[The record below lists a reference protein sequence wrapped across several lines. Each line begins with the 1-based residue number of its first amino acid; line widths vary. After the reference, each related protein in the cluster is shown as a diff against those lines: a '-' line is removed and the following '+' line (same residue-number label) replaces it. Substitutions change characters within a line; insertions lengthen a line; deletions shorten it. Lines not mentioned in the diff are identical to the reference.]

1 MVDGNDTNNDQDKE
15 LDSQLA
21 EEATE
26 LSETEQGE
34 TVGEARMSGETQVAV
49 EAEGPSINSIT
60 EDRFGKVK
68 HISIVSEME
77 KSYLDY
83 AMSVIV
89 ARALPDVRDGLKPV
103 HRRILYSMYKSGI
116 HHTSTY
122 KKCARIVG
130 DVLGRYHPHGDSAV
144 YSALVRLAQDFS
156 MRYPLIDGQG
166 NYGSVD
172 GDSPAAMRYTE
183 ARLAKIS
190 KELLIDIDK
199 KTVKFENNFDGSIQE
214 PTVLPTKL
222 PNLLL
227 MGSEGIAVGMATKI
241 PPHNLIEVCNAI
253 LAVLEQ
259 GKATI
264 GEPVVTDVE
273 AVGKETKLDPK
284 AIEAHNKR
292 IDAVLAATPRALA
305 GTFSSEISI
314 DEIMTHVKGPDFPTG
329 GIMYDFAAIK
339 EAYHTGK
346 GKIVVRG
353 KADIVED
360 KKGNFRILVTEL
372 PYQVNKAR
380 LIMKIADLVRNKKIE
395 GIKDLNDDS
404 DRQGM
409 QITIEL
415 KRDARPKVVL
425 NSLFKFTELQSSF
438 PMNMVALNSEGTPQL
453 MNIKHVLME
462 YVSHRQL
469 VIVRRSQFELTE
481 ARARAHILEGLLIAL
496 GHLDEVIET
505 IRRSADTDTART
517 SLMKKFGLSEIQ
529 ATAILDMQLK
539 RLAALERQKI
549 EDEYK
554 AIKKLMDEL
563 LKLLLNPKAILKQI
577 NNETKDMIEQYG
589 DERLT
594 KLVKGKI
601 GEFSEEDLIANEATV
616 ITLTQTG
623 YIKRYSPLALRAQ
636 HRGGKG
642 SIGIKTKEEDVVH
655 SILSA
660 KTHDSLLLFTNQG
673 RVFRLKAYEIPESG
687 RQAKGTALVNLI
699 NLRSSETVRSIL
711 ILDEANDKDCFIT
724 LATRQGLVKKTAVKL
739 YSNIRQNGIIAILL
753 KDNDELVWGK
763 VTAGKDEL
771 MLISYQGKS
780 IRFSETEVKSSN
792 RDTQGV
798 KGIELKKDDYVVGV
812 EALSAEGETRQ
823 MLLVTENGLGKR
835 TDLSQYPIQK
845 RAGQGVKVAEITK
858 KTGNVVA
865 AMMVTD
871 QHKEVV
877 ITTQSGQMI
886 KMPLSAKSIPVLT
899 RPTQGVILMRPKAGD
914 KVVAVAL
921 TNESSESGEEANGDA
936 TPAEANPTV
945 TEESLD

>member
-1 MVDGNDTNNDQDKE
+1 MVDNNDSNHDQHDE
-15 LDSQLA
+15 LNQDSQLA
-21 EEATE
+21 EEAVE
-26 LSETEQGE
+26 FAETEQGE
-34 TVGEARMSGETQVAV
+34 TVGEARMSGETQVAL
-49 EAEGPSINSIT
+49 EYEGPSINSIT

-68 HISIVSEME
+68 HISIVAEME

-130 DVLGRYHPHGDSAV
+130 DVLGRYHPHGDSSV

-156 MRYPLIDGQG
+156 MRYKLVDGQG

-190 KELLIDIDK
+190 KELVTDIDK
-199 KTVKFENNFDGSIQE
+199 KTVEFVNNFDGSLQE
-214 PTVLPTKL
+214 PTVLPAKL

-241 PPHNLIEVCNAI
+241 PPHNLTEVGQAI
-253 LAVLEQ
+253 LALIEQ
-259 GKATI
+259 GTAT
-264 GEPVVTDVE
+264 VE
-273 AVGKETKLDPK
+273 KVIASPDADDKNHTIDLKSITE
-284 AIEAHNKR
+284 HNEK
-292 IDAVLAATPRALA
+292 IDAVLTAEPRALA
-305 GTFSSEISI
+305 GTFASEMSI
-314 DEIMTHVKGPDFPTG
+314 DDIMTYVKGPDFPTG
-329 GIMYDFAAIK
+329 GIMYDFSAIK
-339 EAYHTGK
+339 EAYHTG
-346 GKIVVRG
+346 RG
-353 KADIVED
+353 KVIIRAKTEIVED
-360 KKGNFRILVTEL
+360 KKGNFKILVTEL

-404 DRQGM
+404 DRLGM

-425 NSLFKFTELQSSF
+425 NSLFKYTELQTSF

-453 MNIKHVLME
+453 MNVKHVMME

-469 VIVRRSQFELTE
+469 VVVRRSQFDLSE

-496 GHLDEVIET
+496 AHLDEVIET
-505 IRRSADTDTART
+505 IRRSADTDTARAA
-517 SLMKKFGLSEIQ
+517 LMKEFGLSEIQ
-529 ATAILDMQLK
+529 STAILDMQLK

-554 AIKKLMDEL
+554 TIKEQMDTL
-563 LKLLLNPKAILKQI
+563 LKLLLNPKSILKLIGTEMQ
-577 NNETKDMIEQYG
+577 EMIELYG

-623 YIKRYSPLALRAQ
+623 YIKRYSPSALRAQ

-642 SIGIKTKEEDVVH
+642 SIGIKTKDEDAVH
-655 SILSA
+655 SILTV

-673 RVFRLKAYEIPESG
+673 RVFRLKAYEIPETG
-687 RQAKGTALVNLI
+687 RQAKGTALVNLV
-699 NLRSSETVRSIL
+699 NLHGGETVRSI
-711 ILDEANDKDCFIT
+711 IVLDDIIDKDCFIT
-724 LATRQGLVKKTAVKL
+724 LATRRGLVKKTAVKL
-739 YSNIRQNGIIAILL
+739 YGNIRQNGIIAILL

-763 VTAGKDEL
+763 VTSGKDDM
-771 MLISYQGKS
+771 MLISYHGKS

-798 KGIELKKDDYVVGV
+798 KGIELKSDDYVVGV
-812 EALSAEGETRQ
+812 EALSAEQETRQ
-823 MLLVTENGLGKR
+823 LLLITENGLGKR

-865 AMMVTD
+865 AMMVTEL
-871 QHKEVV
+871 HKEIVL
-877 ITTQSGQMI
+877 TTQSGQMI
-886 KMPLSAKSIPVLT
+886 KMPLNDKSIPVLT

-921 TNESSESGEEANGDA
+921 TNESSEEELL
-936 TPAEANPTV
+936 
-945 TEESLD
+945 EENLDS